1 MRASHW
7 RILLTALTEFS
18 GHKMRPVDDASIDL
32 SAIGVTPEDETSEAE
47 PVAEADFESVRA
59 KFESLLGERVKGVRA
74 STALVGS
81 PARLVSADEG
91 ADSQMFRVNRLLSR
105 DYELPVKTLE
115 LNPRHPL
122 MHNLAR
128 RMAQGENEITEL
140 VMEQVFET
148 ALLQDGI
155 HPDPASMAER
165 LHKLMQKATE

>member
-1 MRASHW
+1 M
-7 RILLTALTEFS
+7 
-18 GHKMRPVDDASIDL
+18 
-32 SAIGVTPEDETSEAE
+32 
-47 PVAEADFESVRA
+47 
-59 KFESLLGERVKGVRA
+59 GVRA

-128 RMAQGENEITEL
+128 RIGQGESEVTDL
-140 VMEQVFET
+140 VIEQVFET

-165 LHKLMQKATE
+165 LHKLMQKATD